1 VRYFTYFYIV
11 DKKLLIIKIPKMKKR
26 FVYLKPVKNSNG
38 FTELRDV
45 ENAARTDIYVR
56 EDMIDLALANNQ
68 CLKYDLETGRCMRK
82 PLSEFSD
89 VNPTPSE
96 PEVEASSII
105 DADPVLN
112 FIHNKSVDLRPKTLV
127 MPDLKWKYLVRS
139 AMRGKNIM
147 MTGAAGCG
155 KTMAAKKL
163 VEALDRPHFYFNLGA
178 TQDPRGTLIGNTHFK
193 KDEGTTFSES
203 LFVKAI
209 QTKDSIILLDEISRA
224 HPEAWNIL
232 MTVLDQGQRYL
243 RLDEHEDAPTINV
256 AEGVTFVATANIGN
270 EYTATRA
277 MDRALVD
284 RFIIVE
290 MDTLTKE
297 QEAGLLKDLHPG
309 VTQEQVEAIA
319 DIASMTRTEVK
330 NDAPRVSNAISTRIS
345 VEIAGLLEDGFT
357 LAEAAEVCIYPFFD
371 EDGGVDSE
379 RTFMKQVVQK
389 FVGNRESEDQ
399 FNTEGVEVEDENQ
412 YNI

>member
-1 VRYFTYFYIV
+1 MQNVIYLSV
-11 DKKLLIIKIPKMKKR
+11 ESKNG
-26 FVYLKPVKNSNG
+26 VYVLTDTNG
-38 FTELRDV
+38 KV
-45 ENAARTDIYVR
+45 RTDIYVR
-56 EDMIDLALANNQ
+56 DIMCEKAVANDQ
-68 CLKYDLETGRCMRK
+68 CIQYDTESGRSYRK
-82 PLSEFSD
+82 PMELFND
-89 VNPTPSE
+89 QKPTE
-96 PEVEASSII
+96 KEVEASNKI
-105 DADPVLN
+105 DADPILD
-112 FIHNKSVDLRPKTLV
+112 FIHNKAVDLRPKTLV

-155 KTMAAKKL
+155 KTMAAKTL
-163 VEALDRPHFYFNLGA
+163 VKSMDRPEFYFNLGA

-193 KDEGTTFSES
+193 KDEGTTFCES

-209 QTKDSIILLDEISRA
+209 QTENAIILLDEISRA

-243 RLDEHEDAPTINV
+243 RLDEHQDAPTIPV

-290 MDTLTKE
+290 MDTLDKD
-297 QEAGLLKDLHPG
+297 QESTLLKDLHPG
-309 VTQEQVEAIA
+309 ITKEQA
-319 DIASMTRTEVK
+319 DNVAEIASMTRKEIK
-330 NDAPRVSNAISTRIS
+330 GDAPRISNAISTRIS
-345 VEIAGLLEDGFT
+345 VEIAGLLEDGFD

-379 RTFMKQVVQK
+379 RTYMKQVVQK
-389 FVGNRESEDQ
+389 YCASAEEDI
-399 FNTEGVEVEDENQ
+399 FNAEGVEDEVKDQ
-412 YNI
+412 F

>member
-1 VRYFTYFYIV
+1 MQEKLIYVRV
-11 DKKLLIIKIPKMKKR
+11 EKKNGKFLL
-26 FVYLKPVKNSNG
+26 Y
-38 FTELRDV
+38 DV
-45 ENAARTDIYVR
+45 QGQVRKDIYVR
-56 EDMIDLALANNQ
+56 DIMCQHCVDNNQ
-68 CLKYDLETGRCMRK
+68 CLEYDTETGRSRRK
-82 PLSEFSD
+82 DIAIFND
-89 VNPTPSE
+89 MIPSE
-96 PEVEASSII
+96 KQIEASNKI

-112 FIHNKSVDLRPKTLV
+112 FIHNEAVGLRPDTLV

-139 AMRGKNIM
+139 AMRAKNIM

-163 VEALDRPHFYFNLGA
+163 VEALDRPNFYFNLGA

-193 KDEGTTFSES
+193 KEEGTTFAES

-209 QTKDSIILLDEISRA
+209 QTKDAVILLDEISRA

-243 RLDEHEDAPTINV
+243 RLDEHESAPTIKV
-256 AEGVTFVATANIGN
+256 AEGVTFIATANIGT

-290 MDTLTKE
+290 MDTLTQE
-297 QEAGLLKDLHPG
+297 QESGLLMKLHPG
-309 VTQEQVEAIA
+309 VTPEQANNVAE
-319 DIASMTRTEVK
+319 IASMTRKEIKT
-330 NDAPRVSNAISTRIS
+330 DAPRITNAISTRLS
-345 VEIAGLLEDGFT
+345 VEMAGLLEDGFT
-357 LAEAAEVCIYPFFD
+357 LAEAAEVCVYPFFD

-389 FVGNRESEDQ
+389 YCGETEEEEDLFNAEEIEEESQ
-399 FNTEGVEVEDENQ
+399 A
-412 YNI
+412 

>member
-1 VRYFTYFYIV
+1 MKEKFIYLVVEEKNGKYILKDVNGKVR
-11 DKKLLIIKIPKMKKR
+11 K
-26 FVYLKPVKNSNG
+26 
-38 FTELRDV
+38 
-45 ENAARTDIYVR
+45 DIYVR
-56 EDMIDLALANNQ
+56 DIMCQHCIRENQ
-68 CLKYDLETGRCMRK
+68 CIQYDTETGRSYRK
-82 PLSEFSD
+82 DMNLFNDLKPREA
-89 VNPTPSE
+89 
-96 PEVEASSII
+96 EVEASNKIE
-105 DADPVLN
+105 ADPVLD

-163 VEALDRPHFYFNLGA
+163 VEALDRPDFYFNLGA

-193 KDEGTTFSES
+193 KDEGTMFSES

-209 QTKDSIILLDEISRA
+209 QTKDAVILLDEISRA

-232 MTVLDQGQRYL
+232 MTVLDSGQRYL
-243 RLDEHEDAPTINV
+243 RLDEHVDAPTIKV

-290 MDTLTKE
+290 MDTLNKD
-297 QEAGLLKDLHPG
+297 QESGLLKDLHPG
-309 VTQEQVEAIA
+309 ITQEQA
-319 DIASMTRTEVK
+319 DNVAEIASMTRKEIK
-330 NDAPRVSNAISTRIS
+330 SDAPRITNAISTRIS
-345 VEIAGLLEDGFT
+345 VEIAGLLEDGFN

-379 RTFMKQVVQK
+379 RTYMKQVVQK
-389 FVGNRESEDQ
+389 YCGTAEEDI
-399 FNTEGVEVEDENQ
+399 FNAEEVEAQEELDQNS
-412 YNI
+412 

>member
-1 VRYFTYFYIV
+1 
-11 DKKLLIIKIPKMKKR
+11 MKKQ
-26 FVYLKPVKNSNG
+26 FEYLRPVRETSGKITLIDQSG
-38 FTELRDV
+38 IERP
-45 ENAARTDIYVR
+45 DIYVR
-56 EDMIDLALANNQ
+56 DEMMELALVNDQ
-68 CLKYDLETGRCMRK
+68 CLCYNISTGRTMRK
-82 PLSEFSD
+82 PLMEYRDMVS
-89 VNPTPSE
+89 PSE
-96 PEVEASSII
+96 PQVEASETIEL
-105 DADPVLN
+105 DPVLN
-112 FIHNKSVDLRPKTLV
+112 FIHNESVNLRPSTLV
-127 MPDLKWKYLVRS
+127 MPDLKWKYLIRS

-147 MTGAAGCG
+147 MTGPAGCG
-155 KTMAAKKL
+155 KTIAAKKL

-243 RLDEHEDAPTINV
+243 RLDEHEDAPTIEV

-270 EYTATRA
+270 EYTATRS

-297 QEAGLLKDLHPG
+297 QESGLLKNLHPG
-309 VTQEQVEAIA
+309 VTDASCDVIA
-319 DIASMTRTEVK
+319 EIASMTRREVK
-330 NDAPRVSNAISTRIS
+330 GDTPRISTSISTRLS

-379 RTFMKQVVQK
+379 RTYMKQVVQK
-389 FVGNRESEDQ
+389 YCGTTGDKDQ
-399 FNTEGVEVEDENQ
+399 FNTAGVEADISMDNPF
-412 YNI
+412 

>member
-1 VRYFTYFYIV
+1 
-11 DKKLLIIKIPKMKKR
+11 MKKE

-38 FTELRDV
+38 VIELRDV
-45 ENAARTDIYVR
+45 EDSIRTDIYVR
-56 EDMIDLALANNQ
+56 VDMIELALANGQ
-68 CLKYDLETGRCMRK
+68 CLKYDNGTGRCMRK

-96 PEVEASSII
+96 PEVKASEMI

-127 MPDLKWKYLVRS
+127 MPDLKWKYLIRS

-243 RLDEHEDAPTINV
+243 RLDEHEDAPTIEV

-270 EYTATRA
+270 EYTATRS

-290 MDTLTKE
+290 MDTLSKE

-309 VTQEQVEAIA
+309 VTQEQVDAIA
-319 DIASMTRTEVK
+319 DIASMTRAEIK
-330 NDAPRVSNAISTRIS
+330 NDAPRVSNSISTRIS

-389 FVGNRESEDQ
+389 FVGSTASEDQ
-399 FNTEGVEVEDENQ
+399 FNTEGVDVDEMA
-412 YNI
+412 

>member
-1 VRYFTYFYIV
+1 
-11 DKKLLIIKIPKMKKR
+11 MKKE

-38 FTELRDV
+38 FIELRDV
-45 ENAARTDIYVR
+45 ENQVRTDIYVR
-56 EDMIDLALANNQ
+56 EDMIDLAYANGQ
-68 CLKYDLETGRCMRK
+68 CLKYDNGTGRCMRK

-96 PEVEASSII
+96 PEVKASEMI

-127 MPDLKWKYLVRS
+127 MPDLKWKYLIRS

-243 RLDEHEDAPTINV
+243 RLDEHEDAPTIDV

-290 MDTLTKE
+290 MDTLNKD
-297 QEAGLLKDLHPG
+297 QEAALLKDLHPG
-309 VTQEQVEAIA
+309 VTQEQVDAIA
-319 DIASMTRTEVK
+319 DIASMTRAEIK
-330 NDAPRVSNAISTRIS
+330 NDAPRVSNSISTRIS

-389 FVGNRESEDQ
+389 FVGSTASEDQ
-399 FNTEGVEVEDENQ
+399 FNTEGVDVDEMA
-412 YNI
+412 

>member
-1 VRYFTYFYIV
+1 
-11 DKKLLIIKIPKMKKR
+11 MKKE
-26 FVYLKPVKNSNG
+26 FIYLKPVRNGNG
-38 FTELRDV
+38 FIKLWDV
-45 ENAARTDIYVR
+45 ENQIRTDIYVR
-56 EDMIDLALANNQ
+56 EDMIELALANDQ
-68 CLKYDLETGRCMRK
+68 CLKYDTETGRCMRK

-89 VNPTPSE
+89 ANPTPSE
-96 PEVEASSII
+96 PEVKASEMI
-105 DADPVLN
+105 DADAVLN
-112 FIHNKSVDLRPKTLV
+112 FIHNESVDLRPKTLV
-127 MPDLKWKYLVRS
+127 MPDLKWKYLIRS

-209 QTKDSIILLDEISRA
+209 QTKDAIILLDEISRA

-243 RLDEHEDAPTINV
+243 RLDEHENAPTIDV

-290 MDTLTKE
+290 MDTLNKE
-297 QEAGLLKDLHPG
+297 QEAALLKDLHPG
-309 VTQEQVEAIA
+309 VTQEQVDAVAE
-319 DIASMTRTEVK
+319 IASMTRIEVK

-389 FVGNRESEDQ
+389 FVGSTESEDQ
-399 FNTEGVEVEDENQ
+399 FNTEGVNVDEMA
-412 YNI
+412 

>member
-1 VRYFTYFYIV
+1 MQKEKFI
-11 DKKLLIIKIPKMKKR
+11 
-26 FVYLKPVKNSNG
+26 YLRVEAANRG
-38 FTELRDV
+38 FNLYDV
-45 ENAARTDIYVR
+45 EGNYRRDIHVR
-56 EDMIDLALANNQ
+56 DIMCQHCIDNNQ
-68 CLKYDLETGRCMRK
+68 CIEYDTETGRSRRK
-82 PLSEFSD
+82 DMSIFND
-89 VNPTPSE
+89 MIPSE
-96 PEVEASSII
+96 KQMEASNKIES
-105 DADPVLN
+105 DPVLN
-112 FIHNKSVDLRPKTLV
+112 FIHNEAVGLRPDTLV

-139 AMRGKNIM
+139 AMRSKNIM

-163 VEALDRPHFYFNLGA
+163 VEALDRPNFYFNLGA

-193 KDEGTTFSES
+193 KEEGTTFAES

-209 QTKDSIILLDEISRA
+209 QTKDAIILLDEISRA

-232 MTVLDQGQRYL
+232 MTVLDYGQRYL
-243 RLDEHEDAPTINV
+243 RLDEHENAPTIKV
-256 AEGVTFVATANIGN
+256 AEGVTFIATANIGT

-290 MDTLTKE
+290 METLDQY
-297 QEAGLLKDLHPG
+297 QESALLKDLHPG
-309 VTQEQVEAIA
+309 LSDNDSSAISE
-319 DIASMTRTEVK
+319 IASMTRKEIK
-330 NDAPRVSNAISTRIS
+330 SDAPRITNAISTRLS
-345 VEIAGLLEDGFT
+345 VEMAGLCEDGFT

-389 FVGNRESEDQ
+389 YCGETEQDEDLFNAEEIEEESQ
-399 FNTEGVEVEDENQ
+399 A
-412 YNI
+412 

>member
-1 VRYFTYFYIV
+1 
-11 DKKLLIIKIPKMKKR
+11 MKKE

-38 FTELRDV
+38 VIELRDV
-45 ENAARTDIYVR
+45 ENQVRTDIYVR
-56 EDMIDLALANNQ
+56 EDMRELALANGQ
-68 CLKYDLETGRCMRK
+68 CIKYDNGTGRCMRK

-96 PEVEASSII
+96 PEVKASEMI

-127 MPDLKWKYLVRS
+127 MPDLKWKYLIRS

-243 RLDEHEDAPTINV
+243 RLDEHEDAPTIDV

-290 MDTLTKE
+290 MDTLNKE

-309 VTQEQVEAIA
+309 VTQEQVDAIA
-319 DIASMTRTEVK
+319 DIASMTRAEIK
-330 NDAPRVSNAISTRIS
+330 NDAPRVSNSISTRIS

-389 FVGNRESEDQ
+389 FVGSTASEDQ
-399 FNTEGVEVEDENQ
+399 FNTEGVEVDDSTIVQ
-412 YNI
+412 